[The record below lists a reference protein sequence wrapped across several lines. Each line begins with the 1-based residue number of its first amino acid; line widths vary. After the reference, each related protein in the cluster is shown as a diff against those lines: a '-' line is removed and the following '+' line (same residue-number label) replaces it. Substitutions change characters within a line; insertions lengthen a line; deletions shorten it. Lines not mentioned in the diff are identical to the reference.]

1 MERDFK
7 RLSLDDA
14 RSVRPH
20 PQVVQT
26 ADHQAQ
32 PEIPP
37 NSTECLPNYN
47 QGLEQGE
54 RRRTAQIATATSA
67 KEVDLVLTTLP
78 PIFPSK
84 TSLFT
89 R

>member
-1 MERDFK
+1 MDRDFK
-7 RLSLDDA
+7 RLSLDDN
-14 RSVRPH
+14 RPIRQH
-20 PQVVQT
+20 PQVLQT

-32 PEIPP
+32 SEIPP

-54 RRRTAQIATATSA
+54 RRRTAQIAAATSA

-78 PIFPSK
+78 PIFASK
-84 TSLFT
+84 TCIFT